1 MNCCCSYWQH
11 YRLLCWNGTLSWMGC
26 RWQGHYIVTK
36 FFVICATKNVL
47 DDAPLSNSQL
57 KVVFKSHLV
66 LSVQEKEGEGVD
78 IKQESKSYQ
87 QLVDFLLADQVQ
99 LSFCFLLLSSFQA
112 SFLLTFFNCLFA
124 DCTCGGSCLRPGSQ
138 SSFVW
143 IASSSSENCGQVR
156 NITPHSVFK
165 K

>member
-1 MNCCCSYWQH
+1 M
-11 YRLLCWNGTLSWMGC
+11 
-26 RWQGHYIVTK
+26 
-36 FFVICATKNVL
+36 L

-66 LSVQEKEGEGVD
+66 LSVQEKEGDGVD

-99 LSFCFLLLSSFQA
+99 LSFCFLLLSSFQP

-124 DCTCGGSCLRPGSQ
+124 DCTCGGSCLRPSSQ
-138 SSFVW
+138 SSFV
-143 IASSSSENCGQVR
+143 
-156 NITPHSVFK
+156 
-165 K
+165 